1 MAKLQFLPSCLA
13 GNFIVIGGIAL
24 LTLLFGR
31 IYCSV
36 ICPLGVYQDLI
47 IWIRRQI
54 GLFANKVNVK
64 RKVKAAQ
71 ARKEGRE
78 VEAVSTLKA
87 EVKHFKYN
95 RERRLP
101 RYIVLELTALAVF
114 ADIQL
119 LVALIEPYS
128 AYGRMVHTAVGMCGG
143 ADIPVAL
150 MIAAAATLII
160 ISVSA
165 WLWGRAWCSNI
176 CPVGSLLGII
186 SRFSLFKIRFDVDKC
201 TACGRCGRG
210 CKASCIDM
218 HAHTVDA
225 SRCLVCFDCIGRCK
239 EGAISYGPRK
249 KSASKA
255 PSRDCTSELPLRSI
269 PPTDS
274 VSGPHPLTRPRVDT
288 VLPVQPVT
296 VPRRETAGRPPKG
309 DNGASRRAFLT
320 QAAMLTSIAVLGQEK
335 RKDGG
340 LAEIEDKQVP
350 QRWGRIVPPGAGSVK
365 DFYSRCTA
373 CQLCIASCPNSVL
386 RPSTDL
392 GHLLQP
398 EMGYE
403 KGFCRPECTACGE
416 VCPAG
421 AIRPVGKEE
430 KLSIHIGMAEVNEDL
445 CIGCAKCSTICPSG
459 AILMIN
465 EDGRKLATV
474 VDTQCIGCGKC
485 EFLCPVRPISAITVN
500 GLEEHRH
507 DE

>member
-1 MAKLQFLPSCLA
+1 MLRKVRIILAVLFFAGITLLLAGIGRQWWGWMAKLQFLPSCLA

-101 RYIVLELTALAVF
+101 RYIVLGLTALAVF

-150 MIAAAATLII
+150 MITAAATLVI

-210 CKASCIDM
+210 CKASCIDG
-218 HAHTVDA
+218 DA
-225 SRCLVCFDCIGRCK
+225 RIIDYSRCVDCFDCIYRCT
-239 EGAISYGPRK
+239 GHAIHLKYAYGK
-249 KSASKA
+249 KKAEAKTGEEPAVDESK
-255 PSRDCTSELPLRSI
+255 
-269 PPTDS
+269 
-274 VSGPHPLTRPRVDT
+274 
-288 VLPVQPVT
+288 
-296 VPRRETAGRPPKG
+296 
-309 DNGASRRAFLT
+309 RAFLAGALMVGT
-320 QAAMLTSIAVLGQEK
+320 AATLKAQDTKLEGS
-335 RKDGG
+335 
-340 LAEIEDKQVP
+340 LAAIIDKKVP
-350 QRWGRIVPPGAGSVK
+350 QRSERLTPPGSESLK
-365 DFYSRCTA
+365 NFYSHCTA
-373 CQLCIASCPNSVL
+373 CQLCVSTCPNGVL

-392 GHLLQP
+392 EHLLQP

-403 KGFCRPECTACGE
+403 KGYCRPECTACSQ

-421 AIRPVGKEE
+421 AILPITPEE
-430 KLSIHIGMAEVNEDL
+430 KTTIHIGRATVDYDL
-445 CIGCAKCSTICPSG
+445 CVVNRDGVECGNCSRHCPAG
-459 AILMIN
+459 AIVMVSKDPSDPDSPKIPSVL
-465 EDGRKLATV
+465 EDK
-474 VDTQCIGCGKC
+474 CIGCGAC
-485 EFLCPVRPISAITVN
+485 ENLCPSRPFSAIHVD
-500 GLEEHRH
+500 GLNVHIK
-507 DE
+507 D

>member
-1 MAKLQFLPSCLA
+1 MESPPKPESKMPIGEKLFFFMRQRYSNSPNFYKFAFMLRKVRIILAVLFFAGITLLLAGTGRQWWGWMAKLQFLPSCLA

-101 RYIVLELTALAVF
+101 RYIVLGLTALAVF

-150 MIAAAATLII
+150 MIAAAATLVI

-210 CKASCIDM
+210 CKASCIDGQ
-218 HAHTVDA
+218 AHKVDC
-225 SRCLVCFDCIGRCK
+225 SRCVDCFDCIG
-239 EGAISYGPRK
+239 
-249 KSASKA
+249 
-255 PSRDCTSELPLRSI
+255 
-269 PPTDS
+269 
-274 VSGPHPLTRPRVDT
+274 
-288 VLPVQPVT
+288 
-296 VPRRETAGRPPKG
+296 
-309 DNGASRRAFLT
+309 N
-320 QAAMLTSIAVLGQEK
+320 
-335 RKDGG
+335 
-340 LAEIEDKQVP
+340 
-350 QRWGRIVPPGAGSVK
+350 
-365 DFYSRCTA
+365 
-373 CQLCIASCPNSVL
+373 
-386 RPSTDL
+386 
-392 GHLLQP
+392 
-398 EMGYE
+398 
-403 KGFCRPECTACGE
+403 
-416 VCPAG
+416 
-421 AIRPVGKEE
+421 
-430 KLSIHIGMAEVNEDL
+430 
-445 CIGCAKCSTICPSG
+445 CSTGAVGYRFAYGKNASSSAAAVASG
-459 AILMIN
+459 N
-465 EDGRKLATV
+465 TAT
-474 VDTQCIGCGKC
+474 
-485 EFLCPVRPISAITVN
+485 L
-500 GLEEHRH
+500 GLEGGPYYGSPVKLCV
-507 DE
+507 

>member
-1 MAKLQFLPSCLA
+1 MLRKVRIILAVLFFAGITLLLAGTGRQWWGWMAKLQFLPSCLA

-101 RYIVLELTALAVF
+101 RYIVLGLTALAVF

-255 PSRDCTSELPLRSI
+255 PSESRD
-269 PPTDS
+269 
-274 VSGPHPLTRPRVDT
+274 
-288 VLPVQPVT
+288 
-296 VPRRETAGRPPKG
+296 
-309 DNGASRRAFLT
+309 GASRRAFLT